1 MKVEFKDAEGK
12 YYPLDLAFESFDD
25 NHNDNN
31 NDKLRLSSTDDSLL
45 IGNISIRLV
54 KSNDQNFHVTTV
66 KKARSSSPRE
76 AERIAEMI
84 SFPVDQS
91 DSILTLPIAFPITTE
106 TKFRNQ
112 QVRVQIEVPVGKEI
126 YINDRANNLQ
136 SYSVRGNGNGFT
148 FDWDNDNGYN
158 YMWTSGSWYIMTDRG
173 LERKDGQEDSSID
186 NRIENFQRKI
196 KEMDG
201 TVDSVSMKI
210 ENGDT
215 TVDIKIRTND
225 LADVADDEEQTEAE
239 EPKSWKGRRVLLT
252 ALDFI
257 RINR

>member
-1 MKVEFKDAEGK
+1 
-12 YYPLDLAFESFDD
+12 
-25 NHNDNN
+25 
-31 NDKLRLSSTDDSLL
+31 
-45 IGNISIRLV
+45 
-54 KSNDQNFHVTTV
+54 
-66 KKARSSSPRE
+66 
-76 AERIAEMI
+76 MI
-84 SFPVDQS
+84 SFQVDQS

-126 YINDRANNLQ
+126 FINDRANNLQ

-158 YMWTSGSWYIMTDRG
+158 YMWTSGKWYIMTERG
-173 LERKDGQEDSSID
+173 LERKGEEEGSIID
-186 NRIENFQRKI
+186 DRIENFKQKI

-201 TVDSVSMKI
+201 SVDSVSMKI

-225 LADVADDEEQTEAE
+225 LADVADEEE
-239 EPKSWKGRRVLLT
+239 EVSGVANAKSTTKQASRILFLWHSLLR
-252 ALDFI
+252 FGI
-257 RINR
+257 